1 MVIYLCINQLRCKQ
15 SVGIRHESIICPG
28 CGCLC
33 DDLDVTLEADRIV
46 EVTNVCL
53 WGVSRFFHGKKFH
66 PKKER
71 HRLLTPQVL
80 HKGRHEAVTYEA
92 ALAEAAQLLSRA
104 RRPLI
109 YGLTNSGSGAQEAA
123 LKLARS
129 LRARLEPADL
139 AYKAPY
145 YQSIQEHGLAW
156 APLEVIRDEADA
168 VLFWGANPIH
178 SAPRHVVRY
187 AVFARG
193 RFTERGLE
201 DRQVAAVDIYKTE
214 LAKFCPLFIKIQPG
228 QELDLILGAAA
239 VLGGETPPESMVKGA
254 RRLAQFLSQATY
266 GVIFCGRGI
275 SYGPAQELF
284 DRLARLVGFLNREA
298 PWFLFPLSG
307 DFNSSGLYHLLL
319 NEVGHPGAPDFG
331 AGEVATNYTPVDFR
345 EVDAVLV
352 AGADLLWFLADE
364 VLDDL
369 KRRQVPIV
377 ALSPFANRTTGR
389 AAVILPTA
397 LAGIETT
404 EVAYRMDGLPLV
416 LKQLVPAALP
426 SDRQVLTDLD
436 RLIGGS
442 VG

>member
-1 MVIYLCINQLRCKQ
+1 MEV
-15 SVGIRHESIICPG
+15 RHESIICSG

-33 DDLDVTLEADRIV
+33 DDLDVTLEGDRIV

-53 WGVSRFFHGKKFH
+53 WGVSRFFHAKKFH
-66 PKKER
+66 PKKDR
-71 HRLLTPQVL
+71 HRLREPEVRHQ
-80 HKGRHEAVTYEA
+80 GRRQTVSYEA

-109 YGLTNSGSGAQEAA
+109 YGLTNSGSWAQEAA

-129 LRARLEPADL
+129 LRARLEPGDL
-139 AYKAPY
+139 AFKAPF
-145 YQSIQEHGLAW
+145 YQSIEAHGLAW

-201 DRQVAAVDIYKTE
+201 DRQVAAVDIYQTE
-214 LAKFCPLFIKIQPG
+214 LASFCPVYVKIQPG
-228 QELDLILGAAA
+228 QELDL
-239 VLGGETPPESMVKGA
+239 VKGVA
-254 RRLAQFLSQATY
+254 AILNHEPPPAPPVKGTRRLAQFLAKADC
-266 GVIFCGRGI
+266 GVIFCGRGVG
-275 SYGPAQELF
+275 YGPALELY
-284 DRLARLVGFLNREA
+284 DRLFRLVADLNPRA
-298 PWFLFPLSG
+298 RWFVFPLSG

-319 NEVGHPGAPDFG
+319 NEVGRAGAPDFG
-331 AGEVATNYTPVDFR
+331 AGEGAVHTTPVDFR
-345 EVDAVLV
+345 EVDALLV
-352 AGADLLWFLADE
+352 TGADLLWFLSEEQVA
-364 VLDDL
+364 DL

-377 ALSPFANRTTGR
+377 ALSPFANRTTGQ

-397 LAGIETT
+397 LAGVETA

-416 LKQLVPAALP
+416 LKQVAPSGLPA
-426 SDRQVLTDLD
+426 DHQVLRDLE
-436 RLIGGS
+436 RLIS
-442 VG
+442 A

>member
-1 MVIYLCINQLRCKQ
+1 
-15 SVGIRHESIICPG
+15 VGVRHESIICPG

-33 DDLDVTLEADRIV
+33 DDLDVTLEEDRIV
-46 EVTNVCL
+46 EITNVCL
-53 WGVSRFFHGKKFH
+53 WGVSRFFHAKKFH

-92 ALAEAAQLLSRA
+92 GLAAAAHLLSRA

-145 YQSIQEHGLAW
+145 YQSIQQHGLAW

-228 QELDLILGAAA
+228 QELDLIQRAAA
-239 VLGGETPPESMVKGA
+239 ILAGEAPPDPVVKGT
-254 RRLAQFLSQATY
+254 RRLARFLAQATC
-266 GVIFCGRGI
+266 GVIFCGRGL

-284 DRLARLVGFLNREA
+284 DRLVRLVGFLNREA

-319 NEVGHPGAPDFG
+319 NEVGRAGAPDFG
-331 AGEVATNYTPVDFR
+331 AGEVESHYTPVDFR

-352 AGADLLWFLADE
+352 AGADLLWFLPEE
-364 VLDDL
+364 VVADL
-369 KRRQVPIV
+369 KRRQVPMV
-377 ALSPFANRTTGR
+377 ALSPFVNRTTGQ

-426 SDRQVLTDLD
+426 PDRQVLTDLH
-436 RLIGGS
+436 RLIGMQD
-442 VG
+442 